1 MGYQILLV
9 AAGGALGALSR
20 FGISAFSY
28 HFLSTRTAWGTLK
41 ANLIGCLLIGMV
53 FALIDQRQVFGPSER
68 LFLMTGFLGA
78 MTTFSTYALESVQ
91 FIRGGEVGL
100 AVLNLA
106 ANNLAGVALV
116 LVGIWLGHRV

>member
-20 FGISAFSY
+20 FGISAFSF
-28 HFLSTRTAWGTLK
+28 HFFSTRAAWGTLK
-41 ANLIGCLLIGMV
+41 ANLIGCLLIGIV
-53 FALIDQRQVFGPSER
+53 FALIDQRQVLGNSER

-91 FIRGGEVGL
+91 FARGGEVGM
-100 AVLNLA
+100 AVMNLA